1 MPAPLKTAHASLQL
15 VYCLQVRAL
24 ALDRNI
30 PEALAVNTPM
40 LPALACLEAVTRNM
54 ELVISWFA
62 MSSQSAQA
70 VSVTLHQLLET
81 GKFCVHLPSSSASAH
96 QKPFLSCTYLSN
108 LSHDTV
114 AAELAISSDGLSEF
128 VSKLYLSHHQELNL
142 ADFDARIDIFLGCYK
157 V

>member
-1 MPAPLKTAHASLQL
+1 M
-15 VYCLQVRAL
+15 RAL

-30 PEALAVNTPM
+30 PAGPAGNAPV

-81 GKFCVHLPSSSASAH
+81 GKFCVHLPSSSAH
-96 QKPFLSCTYLSN
+96 QKPSLTCTYLSN
-108 LSHDTV
+108 LSQDTSAV
-114 AAELAISSDGLSEF
+114 ELAMSSDSLSEF

-142 ADFDARIDIFLGCYK
+142 ADFDARIDVFLGCYK